1 MEGEL
6 GGLCVVV
13 LAMEI
18 TMEALKAEVVRDEGV
33 KGMGRRIVG
42 EVVTKEW
49 DAVCAV

>member
-1 MEGEL
+1 MCGSI
-6 GGLCVVV
+6 GNGNH
-13 LAMEI
+13 

-42 EVVTKEW
+42 KVVTKEW